1 MVRIRMQRHGRKHK
15 PFYRINAM
23 EKRVQRDGRVL
34 EALGWYDPLA
44 ADEDKRLSLKEDRIK
59 YWLSVGAQPS
69 DTCRDIFAKR
79 DMLPAKMK
87 AQWEADRK
95 AARERVESRKA
106 AQQAAEGAEAVSKPA
121 SE

>member
-1 MVRIRMQRHGRKHK
+1 MQRHGRKHK

-106 AQQAAEGAEAVSKPA
+106 AQQAAEGSEAVSKPA